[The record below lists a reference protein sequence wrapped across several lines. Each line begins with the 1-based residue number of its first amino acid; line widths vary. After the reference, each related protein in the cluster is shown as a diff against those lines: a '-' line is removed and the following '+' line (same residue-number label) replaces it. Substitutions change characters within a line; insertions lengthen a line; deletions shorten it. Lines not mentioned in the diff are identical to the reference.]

1 MAYEKPLFMH
11 SRRAGADLTAAQYHF
26 VKLDSNG
33 DVVITAAVTDLVY
46 GVLQNAPDEG
56 ETAEVMLAGIT
67 KVKAD
72 GTIAV
77 GALVGTSS
85 DGQADSIAAG
95 TDTTVYAV
103 GRHIGTAAAAAG
115 DIIPITLNTLS
126 LNRAA

>member
-11 SRRAGADLTAAQYHF
+11 SRKAGGDLSTKQYHF

-33 DVVITAAVTDLVY
+33 DVVICAAITDLVY
-46 GVLQNAPDEG
+46 GVLQNAPTQG
-56 ETAEVMLAGIT
+56 QTAEVMLAGIS

-77 GALVGTSS
+77 GALIGTSS

-95 TDTTVYAV
+95 TDTTVYSI
-103 GRHIGTAAAAAG
+103 GRYIGTSAAAAG
-115 DIIPITLNTLS
+115 DIIPCLINTLN